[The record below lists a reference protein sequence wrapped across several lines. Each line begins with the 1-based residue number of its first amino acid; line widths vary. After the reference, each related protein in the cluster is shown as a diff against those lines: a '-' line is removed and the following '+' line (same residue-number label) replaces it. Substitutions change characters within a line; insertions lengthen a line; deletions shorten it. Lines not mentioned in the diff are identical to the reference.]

1 MSLYDLIQ
9 DPDKR
14 RTVVDDSNLVLE
26 AEVRSKGFMVKT
38 AFKVVK
44 GIKPGF
50 IPMAIDNLL
59 DDFSQQLDP
68 HYATWDQGGRSGTLE
83 QHFVKNGEAIANDL
97 LSVTDHRA
105 ATAKSKK
112 AMENDDEVVLYDDD
126 VDVDLGDDLLED
138 EDDDDDVSL
147 DEIADVA
154 SDDDD

>member
-105 ATAKSKK
+105 ATAKSNTVKK
-112 AMENDDEVVLYDDD
+112 AYKKLRPAATKHITTAMPR
-126 VDVDLGDDLLED
+126 
-138 EDDDDDVSL
+138 
-147 DEIADVA
+147 VA
-154 SDDDD
+154 ELVHKHIG